1 MKGKG
6 VGKKSR
12 DKGARIEREIVN
24 LHKDHGIDAVRVPMS
39 GASHYTHDADIDVY
53 PVGRSAPL
61 VCEVK
66 ARKQFPKWLNEW
78 LGDNDA
84 LFLRED
90 NRETL
95 VVMPFRVYIEL
106 AGGES

>member
-1 MKGKG
+1 M
-6 VGKKSR
+6 GKKSR

-24 LHKDHGIDAVRVPMS
+24 LHKDAGIGAQRVPMS
-39 GASHYTHDADIDVY
+39 GASQYTHDADIDVY

-66 ARKQFPKWLNEW
+66 ARKQFPKWLMDW
-78 LGDNDA
+78 LGENDA

-90 NRETL
+90 KREPL
-95 VVMPFRVYIEL
+95 VVLPWRIYLEL
-106 AGGES
+106 IGGEG